1 MSILI
6 ISSHPNLTQSVANQ
20 TILNHLKTLLPT
32 AEFVHLDSQYPD
44 FRIDVAA
51 EQNRLIQA
59 DTIVLQF
66 PFYWYSYP
74 ALLKKW
80 VDEVFVYGFAHG
92 STGDKVKGKKLVMS
106 FTTGAAAEQY
116 QPEGAMH
123 HTVEQFLPA
132 FQQLAFLCQMEWQP
146 LVYSN
151 GMMTI
156 PNVSTPEQIAEVQA
170 KAVAHAERLAAQLQK

>member
-20 TILNHLKTLLPT
+20 TILEHLKTLLPM

-51 EQNRLIQA
+51 EQHRLMQA

-92 STGDKVKGKKLVMS
+92 ATGDKLKGKKLVMS

-146 LVYSN
+146 PVYSN
-151 GMMTI
+151 GMMTV